1 MLSKSLNYLL
11 SLTAIADDQSSLH
24 CVTVLTDGTDRQ
36 CGRPKELH
44 VRHLGGHLLE
54 CKATVATDRQA
65 DGHLTITQMR
75 CVNNNKYVFSLM
87 PSVL

>member
-11 SLTAIADDQSSLH
+11 SPTAIADDQSSLH

-44 VRHLGGHLLE
+44 VRRAAGSPVGRGRLGG
-54 CKATVATDRQA
+54 
-65 DGHLTITQMR
+65 I
-75 CVNNNKYVFSLM
+75 F
-87 PSVL
+87 